1 MLKRE
6 MDGIILLDVVYMKEP
21 VCSRGSNDLTSSEI
35 RLDII
40 IMKSEFLATS
50 SDARATD
57 RKSLIFS
64 SFGIMIAFSFLDFS
78 FLGMSQAG
86 VTVFSSSIIY
96 GSRVCSDLKIA
107 AKSN

>member
-6 MDGIILLDVVYMKEP
+6 TDGTFLLDVVYMKEP

-57 RKSLIFS
+57 RKSLIFQ
-64 SFGIMIAFSFLDFS
+64 SFGIMIAFSFLDFFIFRDES
-78 FLGMSQAG
+78 GRGHRFLL
-86 VTVFSSSIIY
+86 IY
-96 GSRVCSDLKIA
+96 HLW
-107 AKSN
+107 